1 MLLPFP
7 ESLRWVIK
15 MEGENEWMREEER
28 EDAGRWKQMSTKDE
42 DEQMLK
48 I

>member
-7 ESLRWVIK
+7 ESLRWGVK
-15 MEGENEWMREEER
+15 MEGENEWMREEE
-28 EDAGRWKQMSTKDE
+28 EGGRKQMSKKDE

>member
-7 ESLRWVIK
+7 ESLCWGVK
-15 MEGENEWMREEER
+15 MEGENEKMREEEGWR
-28 EDAGRWKQMSTKDE
+28 MLGDEEKTDE
-42 DEQMLK
+42 DNWQMLK